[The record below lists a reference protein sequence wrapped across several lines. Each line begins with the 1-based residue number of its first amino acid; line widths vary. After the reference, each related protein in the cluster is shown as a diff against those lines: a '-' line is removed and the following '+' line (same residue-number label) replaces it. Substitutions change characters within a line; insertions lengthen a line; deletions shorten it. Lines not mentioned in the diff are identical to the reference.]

1 MSPPLAD
8 GFLTT
13 EPAEKSYISNFSHS
27 KCMYWYLTL
36 ILICISLMT
45 NEIQCLFMCVLA
57 VCPSSSA
64 QCLFLSFVYIL
75 TGLFSYCLVLR
86 VLYTFQILVL

>member
-45 NEIQCLFMCVLA
+45 NDVEHHYDA
-57 VCPSSSA
+57 Y
-64 QCLFLSFVYIL
+64 LSL
-75 TGLFSYCLVLR
+75 
-86 VLYTFQILVL
+86 LYSLW